1 MEKARAIVKELT
13 DKISA
18 PQELRQG
25 SVEPPARCWIQRKP
39 NTWNQEGA
47 LRKASLFAVLRL
59 RYKVPMNN
67 VYKQKQ
73 VANLKCIRYSESGIL
88 CTYDFLTKH
97 PKYFK
102 GGSINEQA

>member
-1 MEKARAIVKELT
+1 M
-13 DKISA
+13 
-18 PQELRQG
+18 
-25 SVEPPARCWIQRKP
+25 QRKP